1 MLDGAGVT
9 ILGLR
14 VDCLSPSEALEAI
27 DRFVQERT
35 PRHIVT
41 ADASMVILARQDPEL
56 RRIVAGADMVTP
68 DGWGLL
74 WASRRLRMPIPYK
87 VSGVDLADRLC
98 ARSPLKG
105 YRIFFLG
112 AGPNVAQEAAEKMR
126 LLYPGTHIVGVRDGY
141 FSVAQEPD
149 LAAEIRAVAP
159 DILLVALGIPKQEKW
174 IDRNKAVLGVPVLIG
189 VGGTFDVFSGRVKR
203 APVWMQNSGF
213 EWLHRLAKNP
223 RKFGKVMTLP
233 QFALLVLRQR
243 FLRGSS
249 GAA

>member
-1 MLDGAGVT
+1 
-9 ILGLR
+9 
-14 VDCLSPSEALEAI
+14 
-27 DRFVQERT
+27 
-35 PRHIVT
+35 
-41 ADASMVILARQDPEL
+41 MVVMARQDPEL
-56 RRIVAGADMVTP
+56 RRIVEEADLVTP
-68 DGWGLL
+68 DGWGML
-74 WASRRLRMPIPYK
+74 WASRLLRTPIPYK

-112 AGPNVAQEAAEKMR
+112 AGPNVAEEAAEKMR
-126 LLYPGTHIVGVRDGY
+126 QRYPGTHIVGVRDGY
-141 FSVAQEPD
+141 FSAAQEPEV
-149 LAAEIRAVAP
+149 AAQIQAATP
-159 DILLVALGIPKQEKW
+159 DIVLVALGIPKQEKW
-174 IDRNKAVLGVPVLIG
+174 IDRHKAALGVPVLIG

-213 EWLHRLAKNP
+213 EWLYRLVKNP

-243 FLRGSS
+243 FL